1 VNSFMDIQ
9 EFFQLCDGK
18 WVSQRTTH
26 YLIEQKNQSD
36 RSDLWIDFVD
46 ATDPKVVE
54 LCQRFSVDSA
64 QAYGGLKIRWSEVA
78 EAYQS
83 RLKTKQE
90 GSALLVPIE
99 GLTSPRSGQIL
110 RELGT
115 ETVTGSYSL
124 GTDEAFTITLS
135 TNGFVT
141 EERLWFAS
149 PNLRLRSSLTQQ
161 EDGAVCITSF
171 CSEIRMGGSANKSN
185 SEAETTSASA
195 S

>member
-1 VNSFMDIQ
+1 MDIQ
-9 EFFQLCDGK
+9 EFFQLCNGK
-18 WVSQRTTH
+18 WISQRTTH

-54 LCQRFSVDSA
+54 LCQQFSLDSV
-64 QAYGGLKIRWSEVA
+64 QVYGGLKIRWSEVT

-83 RLKTKQE
+83 RLKAKQE
-90 GSALLVPIE
+90 GSALLVPIK
-99 GLTSPRSGQIL
+99 SSSNPASGRML

-115 ETVTGSYSL
+115 ETVTGSYSF
-124 GTDEAFTITLS
+124 GADEALTITLS
-135 TNGFVT
+135 ANGLVT
-141 EERLWFAS
+141 EERIWFAS

-171 CSEIRMGGSANKSN
+171 CSEIRMGAPANQSAP
-185 SEAETTSASA
+185 EAQTTSAPTS
-195 S
+195 